1 MTEFYGVP
9 NTGEFWH
16 WTNALHFVLVGLAG
30 GMALLAAFLTLRQH
44 PERHRYL
51 WLAAILIV
59 IDLFVLWAES
69 PARWRFSHIW
79 LFLSIQP
86 AAPIWWGAW
95 GLALSLV
102 AALAILLKPW
112 LRFLRRIPEQL
123 PGLLLL
129 LGSLVALAYPGF
141 ALAVNTTRPLWN
153 HMMHFIFPITAL
165 LMVLAIALLLG
176 STWAKRWEVLVAV
189 LSLALL
195 VAYPLTLQGA
205 ARDHFN
211 QEGLIGYVVAGLFI
225 AIAAVFFHNP
235 RWAAVLGLA
244 GAAGL
249 RWLLVMVGQF
259 QSPGL

>member
-30 GMALLAAFLTLRQH
+30 GMALLAAILTLRQH
-44 PERHRYL
+44 PERSRYV
-51 WLAAILIV
+51 WLAAVLIV
-59 IDLFVLWAES
+59 LDLFVLWAES
-69 PARWRFSHIW
+69 SARWRFSHIW
-79 LFLSIQP
+79 LFLSFQP
-86 AAPIWWGAW
+86 GAPIWWGAW
-95 GLALSLV
+95 GLAASL
-102 AALAILLKPW
+102 AATAVLLLKQWIVP
-112 LRFLRRIPEQL
+112 LRRVPEVA
-123 PGLLLL
+123 PGLVLLV
-129 LGSLVALAYPGF
+129 GSLVALAYPGF
-141 ALAVNTTRPLWN
+141 ALAINTTRPLWN
-153 HMMHFIFPITAL
+153 NMMLFIFPITAL

-211 QEGLIGYVVAGLFI
+211 QEGLIGYAVAGLFI
-225 AIAAVFFHNP
+225 AIAAVFFRNP
-235 RWAAVLGLA
+235 RWAAALGLA
-244 GAAGL
+244 GAVGL